1 VRCPSIRKRKVLSRE
16 GAISTYLRAGSRHDA
31 MVPPKITRREVGG
44 FGKVSGNI
52 YANDRVGNP
61 QSRFVDRRCDRTAH
75 KRWRLFKGDIGIS
88 KPGREKGG
96 VVVARGRGRGPITRA
111 LVGK

>member
-1 VRCPSIRKRKVLSRE
+1 
-16 GAISTYLRAGSRHDA
+16 

-52 YANDRVGNP
+52 YANDRVGIRS
-61 QSRFVDRRCDRTAH
+61 QGSLTGDVTAQRISVGAFSRATSASANQ
-75 KRWRLFKGDIGIS
+75 G
-88 KPGREKGG
+88 EKKVGWWSPAEG
-96 VVVARGRGRGPITRA
+96 GRGPITCA